1 MDSMKDKNKHKKI
14 RVPNNL
20 KIALALGSGVARG
33 FAHIGAIKTLN
44 KYGIYPDIVTGTSIG
59 ALVGGCYLAGRL
71 EELED
76 WACNLNRMKVFSYLD
91 LKIRSA
97 GLIGGKKIDNLLR
110 DRLGNIDI
118 EELPKPFLCIAS
130 DMVTGHEV
138 WLKQGNLV
146 DVMKA
151 SFAMPGIFPPVRL
164 HNRNLLDGAL
174 VNPVPVAPC
183 LAMGAHLTIAIDLNA
198 DMLGKTS
205 NSERGYQ
212 KVLGFDM
219 LEEGALP
226 DKNQSFLN
234 RFSITRRLFRRE
246 NNSASLFG
254 VMFSSLNI
262 IQDRITR
269 SRLAGDPPDVHIKPK
284 IGHIGLLEF
293 EKSQEL
299 IKAGEEAVERK
310 MPDIMDAI
318 KILTPTIENWD

>member
-44 KYGIYPDIVTGTSIG
+44 KYGVYPDIVTGTSIG

>member
-1 MDSMKDKNKHKKI
+1 MDSMEDKNKHKKI

-33 FAHIGAIKTLN
+33 FAHIGAIKRLN
-44 KYGIYPDIVTGTSIG
+44 EYGIYPDIVTGTSIG
-59 ALVGGCYLAGRL
+59 ALVGGCYLAGKI

-205 NSERGYQ
+205 NSERDYQ
-212 KVLGFDM
+212 TVLGFDM

-226 DKNQSFLN
+226 EKNQSFLN

-310 MPDIMDAI
+310 ISDIMDAI
-318 KILTPTIENWD
+318 KILSPVIENWD